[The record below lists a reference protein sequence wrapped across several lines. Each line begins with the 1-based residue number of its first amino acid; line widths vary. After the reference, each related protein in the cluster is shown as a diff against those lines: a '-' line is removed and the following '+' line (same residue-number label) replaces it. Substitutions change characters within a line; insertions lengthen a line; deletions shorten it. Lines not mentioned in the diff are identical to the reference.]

1 MTDKKK
7 TVEQL
12 SQKRAVQ
19 TRQKIIEAG
28 FRVIAE
34 RGYHN
39 VTVDE
44 IAKEAGVS
52 TGIAYRYFKN
62 KKDILMAVLEFA
74 FDNIRQISQTEDSR
88 LMRFDSMKD
97 VISYALEQ
105 FYRLHTEYYAFHEE
119 LEGMRHTDAEV
130 KAFYDRIESTALEE
144 LIAKCQESFS
154 HMDNLQ
160 EKIVFAINLLENY
173 CHMVL
178 DEKYESLD
186 KEFIKKM
193 TMESV
198 MRVFA
203 QE

>member
-1 MTDKKK
+1 MENKKK

-12 SQKRAVQ
+12 SQKRALE

-52 TGIAYRYFKN
+52 TGISYRYFKN

-74 FDNIRQISQTEDSR
+74 FDNIKQLTRTQDSS
-88 LMRFDSMKD
+88 LMQFDSMKD
-97 VISYALEQ
+97 SISYALEQ

-119 LEGMRHTDAEV
+119 LEGMRHTDSDV
-130 KAFYDRIESTALEE
+130 KELYDRIEHEAVRE
-144 LIAKCQESFS
+144 LIDKCTESFS
-154 HMDNLQ
+154 HMENVQ
-160 EKIVFAINLLENY
+160 ERIVFAINILENY
-173 CHMVL
+173 CHMAI
-178 DEKYESLD
+178 DKKYEGLD
-186 KEFIKKM
+186 KELLKKM
-193 TMESV
+193 TIESV
-198 MRVFA
+198 INVFHP
-203 QE
+203 

>member
-1 MTDKKK
+1 MTNNQK

-12 SQKRAVQ
+12 SQTRAVK

-28 FRVIAE
+28 FQTIAE

-62 KKDILMAVLEFA
+62 KKDILMAALEFA
-74 FDNIRQISQTEDSR
+74 FDNIKQLSQTEDSR
-88 LMRFDSMKD
+88 LTRFGSMKD

-130 KAFYDRIESTALEE
+130 KELYDRIEKTAIEE
-144 LIAKCQESFS
+144 LIAKCPESFS
-154 HMDNLQ
+154 YMDNLQ
-160 EKIVFAINLLENY
+160 EKIVFTINLLENY
-173 CHMVL
+173 CHMAI

-186 KEFIKKM
+186 KEFIKEM
-193 TMESV
+193 TIETV
-198 MRVFA
+198 INVF
-203 QE
+203 QQ